1 MQVIIM
7 TRIHA
12 MCPQSKKMAVFLV
25 AVLVASTIA
34 TVVITVMANI
44 GVSVGKL

>member
-12 MCPQSKKMAVFLV
+12 MYQQSQKMAIFLV
-25 AVLVASTIA
+25 AVLLASTIA
-34 TVVITVMANI
+34 TVVIVVIANI

>member
-12 MCPQSKKMAVFLV
+12 MYQQSKKMAVFLV
-25 AVLVASTIA
+25 TVLLASTIA
-34 TVVITVMANI
+34 TVIITVMANI
-44 GVSVGKL
+44 GVLAGKL